1 MHPVFTYASSFYMCT
16 QFLHLLPVFCLACS
30 FDIIKCIQFKI
41 AFPWVCWGEMRIA
54 WHKTREGKKL
64 SCLQSTSERK
74 IQLLK
79 STPHQWSLKMVNR
92 EIWKKLKFLWIKHS
106 CIMILQMVS
115 HTTINIPM
123 KGHVHGQFSDMNET
137 TKHKVLTKYLWMT
150 SLPMSSALT
159 MALSPTTLPP

>member
-30 FDIIKCIQFKI
+30 FDIIICIQFKI
-41 AFPWVCWGEMRIA
+41 AFPWVCWGETRIA

-64 SCLQSTSERK
+64 SCLRGYSYWN
-74 IQLLK
+74 LLH
-79 STPHQWSLKMVNR
+79 TNDHWIMVNR
-92 EIWKKLKFLWIKHS
+92 KIWKKLKFLWIKHS
-106 CIMILQMVS
+106 CLMILQMVS

-137 TKHKVLTKYLWMT
+137 TKHIKVLTKYLWMT

>member
-1 MHPVFTYASSFYMCT
+1 MHPVFTYAYSFYMCT

-30 FDIIKCIQFKI
+30 FDIIKCIQFS
-41 AFPWVCWGEMRIA
+41 GER
-54 WHKTREGKKL
+54 RELHDTKP
-64 SCLQSTSERK
+64 EREK
-74 IQLLK
+74 NSPIYKAKVRERYSYWNLLH
-79 STPHQWSLKMVNR
+79 TNDHWIMVNR
-92 EIWKKLKFLWIKHS
+92 KIWKKLKFLWIKHS
-106 CIMILQMVS
+106 CLMILQMVS

-137 TKHKVLTKYLWMT
+137 TKHIKVLTKYLWMT